1 MSDEDIYK
9 TANSRLGWYGK
20 ASGNVV
26 NFLLGPKVL
35 ALPNKKENRPGLVD
49 PLTYYLG
56 YT

>member
-1 MSDEDIYK
+1 M
-9 TANSRLGWYGK
+9 ARH
-20 ASGNVV
+20 VV
-26 NFLLGPKVL
+26 NFLLSPKVL